1 MSVFKTKVLWSQ
13 IDPNLH
19 LRHSA
24 YADIAASAR
33 LELLDV
39 GGFSLE
45 MLAHEKFGPILF
57 KEELVYYKEILGVQE
72 LTVKTYLKKVERAF
86 SKWSMVSEIYREDG
100 ELSCVVTVEG
110 AWIDLKI
117 RKVASLPEKFR
128 VAFMEVPKTNDFEL
142 ND

>member
-33 LELLDV
+33 LELLNV

>member
-1 MSVFKTKVLWSQ
+1 MSIFKTKVLWSQ

-33 LELLDV
+33 LELLNV

-45 MLAHEKFGPILF
+45 MLAREKFGPILF
-57 KEELVYYKEILGVQE
+57 KEELVYCKEILGVQD

-86 SKWSMVSEIYREDG
+86 SKWSMVSEIYRQDG

>member
-33 LELLDV
+33 LELLNV

-57 KEELVYYKEILGVQE
+57 KEELVYCKEILGVQE

-86 SKWSMVSEIYREDG
+86 SKWSMVSEIYRQDG